1 MDYTHLRD
9 FIPLK
14 LKRIYVKQENKFSF
28 LNILVKYD
36 STFYINKR
44 RLLYKESLWT
54 IYYTSSV
61 FFVSFPNTKTDIIVG
76 TGEKMNTGSLLKP
89 AYGLIV

>member
-1 MDYTHLRD
+1 M
-9 FIPLK
+9 K
-14 LKRIYVKQENKFSF
+14 WENKFSF

-36 STFYINKR
+36 SMFYINKK

-61 FFVSFPNTKTDIIVG
+61 FFVSFPNTKTDIAPIK
-76 TGEKMNTGSLLKP
+76 TEIQKIIKMVEIDTC
-89 AYGLIV
+89 